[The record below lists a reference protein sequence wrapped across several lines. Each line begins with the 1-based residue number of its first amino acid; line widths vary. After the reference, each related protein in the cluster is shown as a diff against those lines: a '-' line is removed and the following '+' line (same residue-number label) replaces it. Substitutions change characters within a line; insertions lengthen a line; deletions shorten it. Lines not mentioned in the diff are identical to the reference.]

1 MSCFA
6 TLFPLAHLIEM
17 NALTDKQDHG
27 MVEGVSGC
35 CACAVGIGST
45 AKIDDEELM
54 VVAVGRVEAPI
65 CCDRTNVGIGHRT
78 LGTVSST
85 TAAQQL

>member
-1 MSCFA
+1 MA
-6 TLFPLAHLIEM
+6 
-17 NALTDKQDHG
+17 
-27 MVEGVSGC
+27 EGVSGC
-35 CACAVGIGST
+35 FACAVGIGSA
-45 AKIDDEELM
+45 AKTDDEELLAM
-54 VVAVGRVEAPI
+54 AVRRVEAPI